1 MYRFLGAGALGRAW
15 ARPWAG
21 ALGRG
26 LGPWAGCW
34 PWAEALGRA
43 WAGALGRGLGPWG
56 RGLGPWAL
64 GLGPWALG
72 LGPWALG
79 LGPWAGAWALGLGPG
94 PWAARRG
101 LGPRR
106 VCFCPGKARRPSI
119 EHAGRPLLS
128 LYLRA
133 SLRPRHSLPRPLPRT
148 RKAGLLAADRTSSA
162 KKHPC
167 APSSNAPAVSTALPK
182 QRPNSGRGS
191 RVPCWAGALRRQ
203 TACLF
208 SARSFAPQPSR
219 LVMNE
224 CGGTDLVSQVLPPM
238 TLPLPTVTS
247 PPRMVAPA

>member
-1 MYRFLGAGALGRAW
+1 MYRFLGA
-15 ARPWAG
+15 
-21 ALGRG
+21 
-26 LGPWAGCW
+26 
-34 PWAEALGRA
+34 
-43 WAGALGRGLGPWG
+43 
-56 RGLGPWAL
+56 
-64 GLGPWALG
+64 
-72 LGPWALG
+72 
-79 LGPWAGAWALGLGPG
+79 LGPG
-94 PWAARRG
+94 PWGARHALPHR
-101 LGPRR
+101 
-106 VCFCPGKARRPSI
+106 GKARRPSI

-133 SLRPRHSLPRPLPRT
+133 SLRARHSLPRPLPRT
-148 RKAGLLAADRTSSA
+148 RKAGPLAADRTSSA